1 MTYRRAAAAAAAA
14 LTALSLGLAA
24 CASVSSSP
32 PARPKVLPPTGGP
45 SACSTRVASAPRLG
59 QVPTALVTVAGEPF
73 GVVTAARGH
82 WAFVSAPGG
91 PSGGSVAVY
100 QTGSAV
106 PRLVRAIPL
115 PAATLPLGEALTP
128 DGRYLLV
135 ASQSGAVVISVA
147 RAETGRPNAVIGS
160 LTSPNGLEAIEVA
173 VSPDGRYAF
182 VSLESSFKIAVFR
195 LHQALTR
202 GFGPSDFAGLI
213 PTGEAPVGLAFSPS
227 GRWLYSTSELAV
239 PAAGGQG
246 TLSVISVP
254 RAETDPARSVVTTVH
269 AGCSPVRVITS
280 ADGAVVWVTARES
293 DALLAFS
300 AARLLSDPARARLA
314 DVQVGEAPVG
324 LTLVDGGR
332 RLVAADSDRFS
343 LRGGQANLAVVSVA
357 AALAHRPAVLGYIKS
372 GLFPRQ
378 MALEPGGRTL
388 LVTDFAS
395 DQLEAVSMAGLP

>member
-24 CASVSSSP
+24 CASGSSRL
-32 PARPKVLPPTGGP
+32 PARPKVLRRTGGP

-59 QVPTALVTVAGEPF
+59 QVSTALVAVAGAPF

-91 PSGGSVAVY
+91 PAGSVAVY
-100 QTGSAV
+100 QTESAA

-115 PAATLPLGEALTP
+115 PSSAQPLGEALTP

-135 ASQSGAVVISVA
+135 ASQAGAVVISAA
-147 RAETGRPNAVIGS
+147 RAESGRPNPVIGT
-160 LTSPNGLEAIEVA
+160 LTSPNGFGGIEVA

-213 PTGEAPVGLAFSPS
+213 PAGEAPVGLAFSPS

-280 ADGAVVWVTARES
+280 ADGAVVWVTARQS

-314 DVQVGEAPVG
+314 DVRVGQAPVG
-324 LTLVDGGR
+324 LALVDGGR

-343 LRGGQANLAVVSVA
+343 QPGAQANLAVVSVA
-357 AALAHRPAVLGYIKS
+357 AALARRPAVLGYVKS

-388 LVTDFAS
+388 LVTNFAS

>member
-1 MTYRRAAAAAAAA
+1 M
-14 LTALSLGLAA
+14 
-24 CASVSSSP
+24 
-32 PARPKVLPPTGGP
+32 
-45 SACSTRVASAPRLG
+45 
-59 QVPTALVTVAGEPF
+59 
-73 GVVTAARGH
+73 
-82 WAFVSAPGG
+82 
-91 PSGGSVAVY
+91 
-100 QTGSAV
+100 
-106 PRLVRAIPL
+106 
-115 PAATLPLGEALTP
+115 
-128 DGRYLLV
+128 
-135 ASQSGAVVISVA
+135 
-147 RAETGRPNAVIGS
+147 
-160 LTSPNGLEAIEVA
+160 
-173 VSPDGRYAF
+173 
-182 VSLESSFKIAVFR
+182 FR

-254 RAETDPARSVVTTVH
+254 RAESDPARSVVTTVH

-343 LRGGQANLAVVSVA
+343 LRGAQANLAVVSVA
-357 AALAHRPAVLGYIKS
+357 AALAHRPPCSVTSSPACSRARWRWSRAAGRCWS
-372 GLFPRQ
+372 PTSPRTSWRRL
-378 MALEPGGRTL
+378 AWPGCPEPG
-388 LVTDFAS
+388 
-395 DQLEAVSMAGLP
+395 

>member
-1 MTYRRAAAAAAAA
+1 MTYRRTAAAAAAA

-24 CASVSSSP
+24 CASGSSSP

-59 QVPTALVTVAGEPF
+59 QVPTALVAVAGAPF

-91 PSGGSVAVY
+91 PAGAVAVY

-115 PAATLPLGEALTP
+115 PAAAQPLGEALTP

-147 RAETGRPNAVIGS
+147 RAETGRPNAVIGT
-160 LTSPNGLEAIEVA
+160 LTSPNGFEAIEVA

-182 VSLESSFKIAVFR
+182 VSLESSSKIAVFR

-254 RAETDPARSVVTTVH
+254 RAESDPARSVVTTVH
-269 AGCSPVRVITS
+269 AGCAPVRVITS

-324 LTLVDGGR
+324 LALVGR
-332 RLVAADSDRFS
+332 RPAAGRGRFGPVQPARRARPTWPWS
-343 LRGGQANLAVVSVA
+343 AWPPRWPTGPPCSVTSSPACSRARWRWSRA
-357 AALAHRPAVLGYIKS
+357 AGRCWSPTS
-372 GLFPRQ
+372 PR
-378 MALEPGGRTL
+378 T
-388 LVTDFAS
+388 S
-395 DQLEAVSMAGLP
+395 

>member
-24 CASVSSSP
+24 CTGGSSSP
-32 PARPKVLPPTGGP
+32 AVSHHAGGP
-45 SACSTRVASAPRLG
+45 SACSTMVASAPHLG

-82 WAFVSAPGG
+82 WAFVSAPNGSGG
-91 PSGGSVAVY
+91 GGSVDVY

-135 ASQSGAVVISVA
+135 ASRGGAVVISVA
-147 RAETGRPNAVIGS
+147 RAESGRPDAVIGT
-160 LTSPNGLEAIEVA
+160 LTSPNGSEAIEVA
-173 VSPDGRYAF
+173 VSPDGRFAF

-227 GRWLYSTSELAV
+227 GRWLYSTSELAG
-239 PAAGGQG
+239 PASGGQG
-246 TLSVISVP
+246 SLSVISVP
-254 RAETDPARSVVTTVH
+254 RAETDPARSVVTTVS
-269 AGCSPVRVITS
+269 AGCGPVRVITS
-280 ADGAVVWVTARES
+280 ADGAVVWVTARGS

-300 AARLLSDPARARLA
+300 AARLLSDPAQARLA
-314 DVQVGEAPVG
+314 EIQVGEAPVG
-324 LTLVDGGR
+324 LALVDGGR

-343 LRGGQANLAVVSVA
+343 LRGAQANLAVISVA
-357 AALAHRPAVLGYIKS
+357 AALAGRPAVLGYIKS

-378 MALEPGGRTL
+378 MALEPGGRIL
-388 LVTDFAS
+388 LVTNFAS
-395 DQLEAVSMAGLP
+395 GQLEEVSLAGLP